1 MKKYQES
8 NRRYFVGALFSVLI
22 STVFAVVLQFFKGD
36 VLDYAAAGEVQ
47 MTVRYA
53 GLLIGFILC
62 ECLFCFMY
70 DGFSAKFVTG
80 CTRELKQDIFE
91 SIVKRGYVAYKEQP
105 QGEYIARSTP
115 MRLT

>member
-8 NRRYFVGALFSVLI
+8 NRRYFVGALLSVLI

-47 MTVRYA
+47 MTIRYV
-53 GLLIGFILC
+53 GLLIGFIFC
-62 ECLFCFMY
+62 ECLFCFLY
-70 DGFSAKFVTG
+70 DGLSAKFVTG

-91 SIVKRGYVAYKEQP
+91 SIVKVWRMKTV
-105 QGEYIARSTP
+105 
-115 MRLT
+115 L